1 MAPQGE
7 VIFRKRWGRGR
18 HTVIEEDQMKIPSE
32 QSIRERAYQLWEQD
46 GRPDGRSVD
55 YWLRAAR
62 DLEDEATAP
71 KQAPAAEKPRYAAKK
86 TSAQPTPPR
95 APKRTGAVTGG
106 PRPKAM
112 KTEAPLPTPVR
123 NAP

>member
-1 MAPQGE
+1 
-7 VIFRKRWGRGR
+7 
-18 HTVIEEDQMKIPSE
+18 MKIPSE
-32 QSIRERAYQLWEQD
+32 QSIRERAYKLWEQD

-55 YWLRAAR
+55 YWLQAAR
-62 DLEDEATAP
+62 ELEDEATAP
-71 KQAPAAEKPRYAAKK
+71 AVPAAVTADKPRYAAKK

-95 APKRTGAVTGG
+95 SPKRTGAVPGG